1 MTPLTQNLT
10 KAGKLTD
17 QDNVTL
23 LHGCLKGKARN
34 AVETLFASQNSAKD
48 IMSCLEA
55 RFGSNQMILTQVVN
69 EIKVLPHCFT
79 DFATNLK
86 NVFADDRSVLYNLK
100 NGVQTIRGLSD
111 TSYLYNTDLANEV
124 KKKIPNSMLSNYI
137 ICTQTVRE
145 DKSNLEKLADFLF
158 NKTQTFLASGVIVP
172 KLSKKNK
179 SRYGRTSG
187 CPHNE

>member
-69 EIKVLPHCFT
+69 KIKDLPRVDLHKISFI
-79 DFATNLK
+79 DLATNLK
-86 NVFADDRSVLYNLK
+86 Y
-100 NGVQTIRGLSD
+100 QTARGLRAGWND
-111 TSYLYNTDLANEV
+111 FSYLYNTF
-124 KKKIPNSMLSNYI
+124 YI
-137 ICTQTVRE
+137 LKRFEQISPT
-145 DKSNLEKLADFLF
+145 
-158 NKTQTFLASGVIVP
+158 
-172 KLSKKNK
+172 
-179 SRYGRTSG
+179 
-187 CPHNE
+187 